1 MAAGATYEPIA
12 TSTLGSAA
20 SSVTFSSISGSYT
33 DLVLVGNGL
42 VTVSNSGVTITF
54 NNTGGGTYSNTRLI
68 GDGSTAAGQ
77 RSTNQDSGILNYN
90 GNWTTANN
98 DSNFIVHINSY
109 SSTFNY
115 KTYLSRA
122 NRYDSGTDLIMGL
135 WRSTSAITT
144 ITLAPSVNQFAAG
157 ATFTLYGIT
166 AA

>member
-1 MAAGATYEPIA
+1 MTAGATYQTI
-12 TSTLGSAA
+12 STNTLASAA

-33 DLVLVGNGL
+33 DLVLIGNGL
-42 VTVSNSGVTITF
+42 VTVSNSGVNITF

-68 GDGSTAAGQ
+68 GDASTANGQ

-98 DSNFIVHINSY
+98 DSNFIVHINNY

-135 WRSTSAITT
+135 WRSTAAINT
-144 ITLAPSVNQFAAG
+144 ITLAPAANQFAAG
-157 ATFTLYGIT
+157 ATFTIYGI
-166 AA
+166 AAA